1 MSSRS
6 KRQRQRRKAQ
16 VRQRSLQARANQAA
30 RPNPTIR
37 SYDEQTLNSLTTI
50 QLRNVA
56 QGLSKDFEHAQNI
69 AREQTLQRFYNVP
82 KVTITKRDRMYA
94 DRPAV
99 TDQQIASAPSKR
111 RKLLRQQQ
119 KRHNAAVEKIQR
131 AQNYESQ
138 RVDRT
143 VKMQRYMENHGLDVA
158 ESGLSESVLQGSTLN
173 NSILRSKNVLKDKNF
188 VSKMSRGELIR
199 EITDV
204 AEKVGKPAKK
214 ERRKKKNYRNVGK
227 RKGWKALSR
236 KQKDD
241 FIIYR
246 KLRGAFGSNIARDYM
261 KLSKQERYLLHN
273 STNFDRLLQKAVKS
287 PPKVVQEKS
296 KKPTFIFANDSSSN
310 KNEVRQQLIDFMNM
324 VRKYD

>member
-16 VRQRSLQARANQAA
+16 VRQRSLQARANEAA

-37 SYDEQTLNSLTTI
+37 SYDEQTLNKLTTT

-56 QGLSKDFEHAQNI
+56 QGLSKDFENAQNV

-94 DRPAV
+94 DRPVV

-119 KRHNAAVEKIQR
+119 KRHNAAVDKIQR

-138 RVDRT
+138 RIDLT

-173 NSILRSKNVLKDKNF
+173 NSILRSKNVLKDKKF

-199 EITDV
+199 EMTDV

-214 ERRKKKNYRNVGK
+214 ERRKKKNYKNVGK

-246 KLRGAFGSNIARDYM
+246 KLRGAFGSKIARDYM

-287 PPKVVQEKS
+287 PPKVVQGKS

-310 KNEVRQQLIDFMNM
+310 KSEVRQQLIDFMNM

>member
-16 VRQRSLQARANQAA
+16 VRQRSLQARANEAA

-37 SYDEQTLNSLTTI
+37 SYDEQTLNRLTTT
-50 QLRNVA
+50 QLRNAA
-56 QGLSKDFEHAQNI
+56 QGLSKDFEHAQNV
-69 AREQTLQRFYNVP
+69 ARTELRKQFYNVP
-82 KVTITKRDRMYA
+82 KITITKKDVMYA
-94 DRPAV
+94 SRPEV

-119 KRHNAAVEKIQR
+119 KRHNTAVEKIER
-131 AQNYESQ
+131 ANAYNAQL
-138 RVDRT
+138 VDRT
-143 VKMQRYMENHGLDVA
+143 VKMQRYIEAHGLDVA

-173 NSILRSKNVLKDKNF
+173 NSILRSKNVLKDKKF
-188 VSKMSRGELIR
+188 VKKMSRGELIR
-199 EITDV
+199 EMTDV
-204 AEKVGKPAKK
+204 AEKVGKPAKR
-214 ERRKKKNYRNVGK
+214 ERRKKKNYKNVGK
-227 RKGWKALSR
+227 RKGWKTLSR

-246 KLRGAFGSNIARDYM
+246 KLRGAFGSSIARDYM

-287 PPKVVQEKS
+287 PPKVVQGKS

-310 KNEVRQQLIDFMNM
+310 KSEVRQQLIDFMNM

>member
-16 VRQRSLQARANQAA
+16 VRQRSLQARANEAA

-37 SYDEQTLNSLTTI
+37 SYDEQTLDRLTTT

-56 QGLSKDFEHAQNI
+56 QGLSRDFEHAQNV

-94 DRPAV
+94 DRPVV

-119 KRHNAAVEKIQR
+119 KRHNAAVDKIQR

-138 RVDRT
+138 RIDRT

-199 EITDV
+199 EMTDV

-246 KLRGAFGSNIARDYM
+246 KLRGAFGTTIARDYM

-287 PPKVVQEKS
+287 PPKVVQGKS

-310 KNEVRQQLIDFMNM
+310 KNEVRKQLIDFMNM

>member
-6 KRQRQRRKAQ
+6 KRQRQRHRAQ

-30 RPNPTIR
+30 RPNPTVR
-37 SYDEQTLNSLTTI
+37 SYDEQTLNGLTTT

-56 QGLSKDFEHAQNI
+56 QGLSRDFERAQNV
-69 AREQTLQRFYNVP
+69 AREQTLQKFYNVP
-82 KVTITKRDRMYA
+82 KVTVTKRDRMYA

-119 KRHNAAVEKIQR
+119 KRHNAAVDKIQR

-138 RVDRT
+138 RIDRT

-173 NSILRSKNVLKDKNF
+173 NSILRSKNVLKDRNF

-199 EITDV
+199 EMLDV
-204 AEKVGKPAKK
+204 AEKVGKPAKR
-214 ERRKKKNYRNVGK
+214 ERRKKKEYRNVGK
-227 RKGWKALSR
+227 KKGWESLNSR
-236 KQKDD
+236 EKDD

-246 KLRGAFGSNIARDYM
+246 KLRGAFGS
-261 KLSKQERYLLHN
+261 KLANSYQKLTKAQKYLLHN
-273 STNFDRLLQKAVKS
+273 ITNFDRFIQMVIHS
-287 PPKVVQEKS
+287 PDKILKRKS
-296 KKPTFIFANDSSSN
+296 KKPTFVFANDSKIDK
-310 KNEVRQQLIDFMNM
+310 KNAEQQIIDFMNM

>member
-16 VRQRSLQARANQAA
+16 VRQRSLQARANEAA

-37 SYDEQTLNSLTTI
+37 SYDEQTLNRLTTT

-56 QGLSKDFEHAQNI
+56 RGLSKDFERAQNV

-94 DRPAV
+94 DRPVV

-119 KRHNAAVEKIQR
+119 KRHNAAVDKIQR

-199 EITDV
+199 EMTDV
-204 AEKVGKPAKK
+204 AEKVGKPAKR
-214 ERRKKKNYRNVGK
+214 ERRKKKEYRNVGK
-227 RKGWKALSR
+227 KRGWESLNSR
-236 KQKDD
+236 EKDD

-246 KLRGAFGSNIARDYM
+246 KLRGAFGS
-261 KLSKQERYLLHN
+261 KLANSYQKLTKAQKYLLHN
-273 STNFDRLLQKAVKS
+273 ITNFDRFIQMVIHS
-287 PPKVVQEKS
+287 PDKILKRKS
-296 KKPTFIFANDSSSN
+296 KKPTFVFANDSKIDK
-310 KNEVRQQLIDFMNM
+310 KNAEQQIIDFMNM

>member
-37 SYDEQTLNSLTTI
+37 SYDEQTLNRLTTT

-56 QGLSKDFEHAQNI
+56 QGLSKDFERAQNV

-94 DRPAV
+94 DRPVV

-199 EITDV
+199 EMTDV
-204 AEKVGKPAKK
+204 AEKVGKPAKR
-214 ERRKKKNYRNVGK
+214 ERRKKKEYRNVGK
-227 RKGWKALSR
+227 KKGWESLNSR
-236 KQKDD
+236 EKDD

-246 KLRGAFGSNIARDYM
+246 KLRGAFGSKLANSYQ
-261 KLSKQERYLLHN
+261 KLSKAQKYLLHN
-273 STNFDRLLQKAVKS
+273 ITNFDRFIQMVIHS
-287 PPKVVQEKS
+287 PDKILKRKS
-296 KKPTFIFANDSSSN
+296 KKPTFVFANDSKIDK
-310 KNEVRQQLIDFMNM
+310 KNAEQQIIDFMNM

>member
-16 VRQRSLQARANQAA
+16 VRQRSLQARANEAA

-37 SYDEQTLNSLTTI
+37 SYDEQTLNKLTTT

-56 QGLSKDFEHAQNI
+56 QGLSKDFENAQNV

-94 DRPAV
+94 DRPVV

-119 KRHNAAVEKIQR
+119 KRHNAAVDKIQR

-138 RVDRT
+138 RIDLT

-173 NSILRSKNVLKDKNF
+173 NSILRSKNVLKDKKF
-188 VSKMSRGELIR
+188 VSKMSRGDLIR
-199 EITDV
+199 EMTDV
-204 AEKVGKPAKK
+204 SEKVGKPAKK
-214 ERRKKKNYRNVGK
+214 ERRKKKNYKNVGK

-246 KLRGAFGSNIARDYM
+246 KLRGAFGSKIARDYM

-287 PPKVVQEKS
+287 PPKVVQGKS

-310 KNEVRQQLIDFMNM
+310 KSEVRQQLIDFMNM

>member
-16 VRQRSLQARANQAA
+16 VRQRSLQARANEAA

-37 SYDEQTLNSLTTI
+37 SYDEQTLNKLTTT

-56 QGLSKDFEHAQNI
+56 QGLSKDFEHAQNV

-94 DRPAV
+94 NRPVV

-119 KRHNAAVEKIQR
+119 KRHNAAVDKIQR

-138 RVDRT
+138 RIDRT

-158 ESGLSESVLQGSTLN
+158 ESGMSESVLQGSTLN
-173 NSILRSKNVLKDKNF
+173 NSILRSKNVLKDKKF

-199 EITDV
+199 EMTDV

-214 ERRKKKNYRNVGK
+214 ERRKKKNYKNVGK

-246 KLRGAFGSNIARDYM
+246 KLRGAFGSKIARDYM

-287 PPKVVQEKS
+287 PPKVVQGKS

-310 KNEVRQQLIDFMNM
+310 KSEVRQQLIDFMNM

>member
-37 SYDEQTLNSLTTI
+37 SYDEQTLNRLTTT

-56 QGLSKDFEHAQNI
+56 QGLSRDFEHAQNV

-94 DRPAV
+94 DRPVV

-119 KRHNAAVEKIQR
+119 KRHNAAVDKIQR

-138 RVDRT
+138 RIDRT

-199 EITDV
+199 EMTDV
-204 AEKVGKPAKK
+204 AEKVGKPAKRQ
-214 ERRKKKNYRNVGK
+214 RRKKKEYKNVGK
-227 RKGWKALSR
+227 KKGWESLNSR
-236 KQKDD
+236 EKDD

-246 KLRGAFGSNIARDYM
+246 KLRGAFGSKLANSYQ
-261 KLSKQERYLLHN
+261 KLSKAQKYLLHN
-273 STNFDRLLQKAVKS
+273 ITNFDRFIQMVIHS
-287 PPKVVQEKS
+287 PDKILKRKS
-296 KKPTFIFANDSSSN
+296 KKPTFVFANDSKIDKEN
-310 KNEVRQQLIDFMNM
+310 AQQQIVDFMNM